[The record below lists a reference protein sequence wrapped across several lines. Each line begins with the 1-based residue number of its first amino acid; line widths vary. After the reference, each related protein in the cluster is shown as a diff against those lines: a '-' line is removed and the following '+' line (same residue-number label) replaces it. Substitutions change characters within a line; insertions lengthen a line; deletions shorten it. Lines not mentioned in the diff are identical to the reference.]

1 MIDEN
6 QNPWQVTAEQLVYS
20 NPWIEVRAFDVLNPN
35 GNPGIYGKVHF
46 KNLAI
51 GVVALDD
58 TDHLWLVGQYRFP
71 LEAYSWE
78 IPEGGGPLGADPL
91 ASAQRELL
99 EEIGLKAGSWEELLR
114 MHLSNSVSDE
124 LAIVY
129 LATDLSYHEPEPEDT
144 EQLQRKK
151 VRLEEA
157 WRMVQ
162 AGSITDAISVAAIQA
177 MLLRK
182 FKA

>member
-1 MIDEN
+1 VLCWRE
-6 QNPWQVTAEQLVYS
+6 TKGG
-20 NPWIEVRAFDVLNPN
+20 IEVALVHRAKYNDWGFAKGKQD
-35 GNPGIYGKVHF
+35 PG
-46 KNLAI
+46 
-51 GVVALDD
+51 
-58 TDHLWLVGQYRFP
+58 
-71 LEAYSWE
+71 
-78 IPEGGGPLGADPL
+78 
-91 ASAQRELL
+91 ELL
-99 EEIGLKAGSWEELLR
+99 PETAVREVLEETGLKAAHWEELLR

-124 LAIVY
+124 LAIIF

-151 VRLEEA
+151 VSLEEA

-182 FKA
+182 LKA